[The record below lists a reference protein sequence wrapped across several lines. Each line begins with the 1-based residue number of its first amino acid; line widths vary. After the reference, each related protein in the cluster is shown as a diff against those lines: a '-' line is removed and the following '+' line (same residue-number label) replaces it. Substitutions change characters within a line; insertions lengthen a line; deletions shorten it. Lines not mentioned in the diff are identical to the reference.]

1 MKKSKLGNLI
11 FAGSLLAQQSI
22 LLAEDNGWYMSV
34 GYQIGGTQQNVD
46 NKQLKENQNTLNY
59 ITQTASAMANPN
71 GGLLSLTS
79 SAVAS
84 ALGGGVAT
92 SSAQLQNIA
101 NILGDIQAHRHDY
114 YTNREIQSIQQ
125 QLIGQNG
132 ISNPITSHSA
142 KLSARL
148 LGNTAKNFQES
159 SAITTQ
165 VLDTINSITPTQNS
179 QETRKQLQNS
189 IDAMNKLLNQVHTS
203 VINAQGTSYVQ
214 TLFSEL
220 VNNVNNLSGDAKT
233 SAIKTLQDAINAYG
247 VGFTTNNGVLT
258 LNPLNPNFAY
268 SNTTVLGATQENSKL
283 NQSGSTSC
291 ATTTGC
297 SSNATY
303 NNTLAMN
310 ELSPSQSSSLQTL
323 ITSLEPLAT
332 NTNSNIAKVA
342 QQIQNVALQTLSN
355 NALNGTTTALNNLY
369 NALQY
374 QASAQTVDSY
384 QNNYTWTDTLTDP
397 KTGKPVINPKTGK
410 PETGFKNPGNILQN
424 TSGKGNIGTI
434 TNASGESITSY
445 DCSATTCKPSGTTY
459 SAQDLKTLSQPEGGK
474 IGINSYNLSELIS
487 QAYQSLQTSQTNLT
501 QLENSLK
508 DVLKITPSSG
518 NNPATSTT
526 LLGKELIQLQN
537 LVSSKQ
543 DETKSIEQAL
553 QNSMQEVSHY
563 QQQLQS
569 FITKEQSNI
578 ENWRKQIYGISGSM
592 SVEDNTQLS
601 GGIKITGVQKNVVG
615 GACYQA
621 PLSQSLC
628 ALGLGQ
634 FNKLINTIAQT
645 PPTSLGG
652 SSAQPIYDSAYYQK
666 LYSELGLSQ
675 EPSGATITIKG
686 SNKQVDVSG
695 NMSITNRSVLG
706 NIIQSLNTQIISD
719 YDDYNND
726 KIQTSIQEIN
736 KKANT
741 IGTNNDSQSGGLNNL
756 IYYSTLKDSNGIGAI
771 KALGFSS
778 NFTCQY
784 NANGEGTCTISG
796 ATSKDAET
804 WQSSGYD
811 DPYHYSASNMLNQ
824 MKKLSQQME
833 GVSQKVFH
841 IPATYQ
847 EMLSILK
854 DASLG
859 KLGTLSDTG
868 VYTPTPASNLTNG
881 EDKTTP
887 TAQSGGSL
895 TPLQNIYNEALTL
908 QNKLQTLDANKGV
921 RQGLYQ
927 FFNNINMGYNPS
939 GSYDT
944 TTTPAG
950 SVVWGDGQTY
960 DTIKVTASDWKASG
974 SSTQVSASANQPFRT
989 ITSQCYSSSGCTILI
1004 PGYDKPIDYTGT
1016 ITIDYNLKSGGM
1028 TSQKYSGTQS
1038 VNVGPLVYSG
1048 TTTQDVYTLGQGA
1061 KVDVK
1066 ITDSNGSITNQP
1078 TINSITSGSL
1088 VFGGDNKGN
1097 GTTNIAYNASSSS
1110 TKSDNYNNGLFNGS
1124 FSLKPANTSDNQ
1136 NASNIAYILKNS
1148 LCMENVGD
1156 KCIGGLINV
1165 LNSIPSNSVS
1175 DTNAMVD
1182 LLITYIEQSGALQQ
1196 AWNKD
1201 GGLDRALHWGGSLFN
1216 GLVSALKD
1224 GLQTLQNGLKPET
1237 LLETLQELA
1246 KNTSTIQAFNQNLDE
1261 LLGKQKSTQIT
1272 STLLQALEKDAQKI
1286 AQAEQMA
1293 TSYAS
1298 QPVLGQYVSGK
1309 STQHGVSN
1317 GFGVSL
1323 GYKHFFGNA
1332 RKLGL
1337 RYYGFFDYG
1346 YTKMGIGNQSSSAN
1360 VLVYGAGMDF
1370 LWNVF
1375 GRTYNT
1381 KAVNFGFFGGI
1392 QLAGTSWLSS
1402 LHNQIVQEWGNA
1414 KDINEANFQFL
1425 FNLGIRTN
1433 FAEFKRY
1440 AGRHHN
1446 KGMLAQQGVE
1456 FGIKIPTINQVYLKS
1471 AGADV
1476 SYRRL
1481 YIFYLNY
1488 VKGF

>member
-84 ALGGGVAT
+84 ALGGGLAT
-92 SSAQLQNIA
+92 TASSQLQGIA
-101 NILGDIQAHRHDY
+101 QILGDIQAHRHDY
-114 YTNREIQSIQQ
+114 NTNREIQSIQQ

-165 VLDTINSITPTQNS
+165 VLDTINSITPSQNS

-189 IDAMNKLLNQVHTS
+189 IDAMNKLLQQVHTS

-220 VNNVNNLSGDAKT
+220 VNNVNQLSGGAKT
-233 SAIKTLQDAINAYG
+233 SAITSLEGAINAYG
-247 VGFTTNNGVLT
+247 VGYTTNNGVLT
-258 LNPLNPNFAY
+258 LNPLNPNATY
-268 SNTTVLGATQENSKL
+268 SNTSVLGTTQENSKP
-283 NQSGSTSC
+283 NQSSST
-291 ATTTGC
+291 A
-297 SSNATY
+297 Y

-310 ELSPSQSSSLQTL
+310 ELSSSQSESLQLL
-323 ITSLEPLAT
+323 IQRLEPLA
-332 NTNSNIAKVA
+332 NDKVNSNIAQVA

-355 NALNGTTTALNNLY
+355 NALSGTTTALNNLY

-384 QNNYTWTDTLTDP
+384 QNSYQWTDKLSN
-397 KTGKPVINPKTGK
+397 G
-410 PETGFKNPGNILQN
+410 ETGFKDPGNILQN

-434 TNASGESITSY
+434 TNALGENITSY
-445 DCSATTCKPSGTTY
+445 DCSTTTCKPTKSADNKMTY
-459 SAQDLKTLSQPEGGK
+459 TPNDLKTLSQPEGGK

-487 QAYQSLQTSQTNLT
+487 QAYQSLQTSQANLKSLES
-501 QLENSLK
+501 QLNK
-508 DVLKITPSSG
+508 VLNITTDSSG
-518 NNPATSTT
+518 NPTSDN

-553 QNSMQEVSHY
+553 QNSMKEVSNY

-569 FITKEQSNI
+569 YIASQQSNI
-578 ENWRKQIYGISGSM
+578 ENWRKQIYGISGSAF
-592 SVEDNTQLS
+592 VGNGTELS
-601 GGIKITGVQKNVVG
+601 GGKKVEGFV
-615 GACYQA
+615 A
-621 PLSQSLC
+621 PVSGQDILGYGCFKTSQTQSAC

-645 PPTSLGG
+645 PPTSLDS

-675 EPSGATITIKG
+675 TE
-686 SNKQVDVSG
+686 NG
-695 NMSITNRSVLG
+695 NMSVSGGVLG
-706 NIIQSLNTQIISD
+706 SIIQNLNNQINSV
-719 YDDYNND
+719 YN
-726 KIQTSIQEIN
+726 S
-736 KKANT
+736 A
-741 IGTNNDSQSGGLNNL
+741 SGFDGNSSLNNL
-756 IYYSTLKDSNGIGAI
+756 WNITYYNTLKDYKGGTNFAG
-771 KALGFSS
+771 
-778 NFTCQY
+778 NFTCSYQ
-784 NANGEGTCTISG
+784 ANGNGTCTISG
-796 ATSKDAET
+796 GTTADAALPMNQGGPSKE
-804 WQSSGYD
+804 
-811 DPYHYSASNMLNQ
+811 LEQ
-824 MKKLSQQME
+824 MKNSSIKASQ
-833 GVSQKVFH
+833 
-841 IPATYQ
+841 YQ

-859 KLGTLSDTG
+859 KLGTLNNG
-868 VYTPTPASNLTNG
+868 VYTPTPANNLTNG

-887 TAQSGGSL
+887 QAQSGGSL
-895 TPLQNIYNEALTL
+895 TPLQNIYNEAI
-908 QNKLQTLDANKGV
+908 KLQELAKGNKGV
-921 RQGLYQ
+921 QQGLEQ

-944 TTTPAG
+944 TPAD
-950 SVVWGDGQTY
+950 SVLWGNGQTY
-960 DTIKVTASDWKASG
+960 DTIKVTATDWKASD
-974 SSTQVSASANQPFRT
+974 SVTQVSANTSQPFRT
-989 ITSQCYSSSGCTILI
+989 ISSQCHSSSGCTILI

-1016 ITIDYNLKSGGM
+1016 ITIDYNLKSGDM

-1038 VNVGPLVYSG
+1038 VHVGPLVYSG
-1048 TTTQDVYTLGQGA
+1048 QVGQDVYTLKGSAQ
-1061 KVDVK
+1061 VEIK
-1066 ITDSNGSITNQP
+1066 ISDNNKSGIPTEPITV
-1078 TINSITSGSL
+1078 SKGEL
-1088 VFGGDNKGN
+1088 VFGCANVDCSTTTSS
-1097 GTTNIAYNASSSS
+1097 GTADITYEEQKSYSNTNNPPVKNIANAW
-1110 TKSDNYNNGLFNGS
+1110 NNGNDMS
-1124 FSLKPANTSDNQ
+1124 VA
-1136 NASNIAYILKNS
+1136 NIAYILKNG
-1148 LCMENVGD
+1148 LCLNGD
-1156 KCIGGLINV
+1156 KDNTCTGGLINV
-1165 LNSIPSNSVS
+1165 LNSIPSNGVS
-1175 DTNAMVD
+1175 DTNAIVD
-1182 LLITYIEQSGALQQ
+1182 LLITYIEQNGAFQQ
-1196 AWNKD
+1196 NGINGVD
-1201 GGLDRALHWGGSLFN
+1201 SALHWGGSLFN

-1224 GLQTLQNGLKPET
+1224 NLQTLQNGLKPET

-1346 YTKMGIGNQSSSAN
+1346 YSKMGIGNQESSAN

-1402 LHNQIVQEWGNA
+1402 LHNQIVEEWGNA
-1414 KDINEANFQFL
+1414 KDINGANFQFL

-1440 AGRHHN
+1440 GGKHRN
-1446 KGMLAQQGVE
+1446 KGVLSQQGVE

-1481 YIFYLNY
+1481 YVFYLNY